1 MPKNN
6 YNYGADYI
14 MNSDKVGVDK
24 KMGEDQLTR
33 MPADFDTKV
42 DQGKLVEDAGKSGK
56 GKNAE
61 VDASILNADKDRDY

>member
-24 KMGEDQLTR
+24 TMGENQLTR
-33 MPADFDTKV
+33 MSPDFDTEV
-42 DQGKLVEDAGKSGK
+42 NQGKLVEDAGKSGK